1 MHDLGFGPNVNTSLY
16 SDKKAA
22 ISIAHNSVQHDRKK
36 HNEIDRHLIKKKFG
50 VGYIFTPFMRSED

>member
-36 HNEIDRHLIKKKFG
+36 HNEIDRHLIKKNLVSG
-50 VGYIFTPFMRSED
+50 IFLHPL

>member
-36 HNEIDRHLIKKKFG
+36 HNEIDRHLIKKIWCRVYF
-50 VGYIFTPFMRSED
+50 YTLYEI